1 MADGAKKSRRFHPLT
16 MRIICV
22 EVLAMLACTIIISII
37 SISMY
42 KYSVLASIAKN
53 DGILATSILKH
64 YHEEN
69 EEGQNSIDWIPDG
82 YTQELFD
89 WNTEETHALYFL
101 FDTKGN
107 CVICSKQVNCEKE
120 KIHLDDVALQ
130 TIQEDGKYLSDTLAM
145 LNPKEHRP
153 MISKGTVIS
162 FTEWDGTVTNYYLF
176 SNTTTSVM
184 DVFVSKMWLYGLLCC
199 MVLTGLLVSVT
210 AFFLNRNQ
218 KPLEQMMQIA
228 QQCAKGNYTEHLNP
242 GSFEEPS
249 YEAMAY
255 SINELAYAAENAEN
269 QRKQF
274 VSNVSH
280 ELRTPMTII
289 SGYVDGMLDGTVP
302 KNKRVQYLS
311 IVSQEMQRLKILIS
325 SMLNLTKFDNGTIQI
340 HYQLFPIQDL
350 VFRTI
355 LMFESRLEK
364 RNITLV
370 GLDSDP
376 VQVWGDPDLIG
387 QVIYNLFENAVKFVN
402 TGGTITFTFTEEPE
416 STVLAIRNTGAG
428 ISKEEL
434 PKIFERFYK
443 SDDSRSHDK
452 TGLGIGLDIT
462 KHIVR
467 LHKAQISVSSEEGEY
482 TEFSIRLPKKEKL
495 EESHTDDTEEKPK
508 ETM

>member
-1 MADGAKKSRRFHPLT
+1 MADGTKKPRRFHPLT
-16 MRIICV
+16 MRIVCV
-22 EVLAMLACTIIISII
+22 EVLAMLVCTIIISLI

-42 KYSVLASIAKN
+42 KRSVFSSIGKN
-53 DGILATSILKH
+53 DGILAGNLLKQ
-64 YHEEN
+64 YQEEN
-69 EEGQNSIDWIPDG
+69 KTKKASVDWISDG
-82 YTQELFD
+82 SAQELFD

-101 FDTKGN
+101 FNTEGN
-107 CVICSKQVNCEKE
+107 CVICSKQVNCEKT
-120 KIHLDDVALQ
+120 KIHLDDSALQ
-130 TIQEDGKYLSDTLAM
+130 MIQEEGSYLSDTLAM
-145 LNPKEHRP
+145 LNPKERHP
-153 MISKGTVIS
+153 MISKGSVIS
-162 FTEWDGTVTNYYLF
+162 FSEPNGTITNYYLF
-176 SNTTTSVM
+176 SNTVTSVM
-184 DVFVSKMWLYGLLCC
+184 DVFMTRIWISGLLCC
-199 MVLTGLLVSVT
+199 VILTGVLVSIT
-210 AFFLNRNQ
+210 ALFLNQHQ
-218 KPLEQMMQIA
+218 KPLEQMMRIA

-255 SINELAYAAENAEN
+255 SVNELAYAAENAEN

-302 KNKRVQYLS
+302 KNKRIQYLS

-340 HYQLFPIQDL
+340 HYQLFSIQDL

-370 GLDSDP
+370 GLDSNP

-402 TGGTITFTFTEEPE
+402 TGGTITFTFTEE
-416 STVLAIRNTGAG
+416 SKNTVIAIRNTGAG

-482 TEFSIRLPKKEKL
+482 TEFSISLPKQEMP
-495 EESHTDDTEEKPK
+495 EESHADNIEGNPK
-508 ETM
+508 EPI

>member
-22 EVLAMLACTIIISII
+22 EVLAMLVCTIIISLI
-37 SISMY
+37 SISLY
-42 KYSVLASIAKN
+42 KRSVFSSIGKN
-53 DGILATSILKH
+53 DGILAVGILKR
-64 YHEEN
+64 YQEEN
-69 EEGQNSIDWIPDG
+69 KGEKNSIDWIPDS
-82 YTQELFD
+82 YAQALFD
-89 WNTEETHALYFL
+89 WNTEESHILYFL
-101 FDTKGN
+101 FDTEGN
-107 CVICSKQVNCEKE
+107 CVICSKQVNCEKA
-120 KIHLDDVALQ
+120 KIQLDDSALQ
-130 TIQEDGKYLSDTLAM
+130 IMQKEGEYLSDTLAM
-145 LNPKEHRP
+145 LNPEEEHP
-153 MISKGTVIS
+153 MISKGSVIS
-162 FTEWDGTVTNYYLF
+162 FPEPDGTTTNYYLF
-176 SNTTTSVM
+176 SNTMTSVM
-184 DVFVSKMWLYGLLCC
+184 DVFVFRIWIFGLLCC
-199 MVLTGLLVSVT
+199 TILTGILISVT
-210 AFFLNRNQ
+210 AFFLNRHQ
-218 KPLEQMMQIA
+218 KPLEQMMRIA

-302 KNKRVQYLS
+302 KNKRIQYLS

-364 RNITLV
+364 RNISLV

-376 VQVWGDPDLIG
+376 ISVWGDPDLIG

-402 TGGTITFTFTEEPE
+402 TGGTITFTFTDEPN
-416 STVLAIRNTGAG
+416 STCIAIRNTGAG

-482 TEFSIRLPKKEKL
+482 TEFLIRLPKQETP
-495 EESHTDDTEEKPK
+495 EESHADDTEEKPK
-508 ETM
+508 GTI

>member
-1 MADGAKKSRRFHPLT
+1 MTDGEKKLRRFHPLT
-16 MRIICV
+16 MRIVCI
-22 EVLAMLACTIIISII
+22 EMLAMLVCTIIISLI

-42 KYSVLASIAKN
+42 KYSVFSSIGKN
-53 DGILATSILKH
+53 DGILASNILERYKR
-64 YHEEN
+64 EN
-69 EEGQNSIDWIPDG
+69 KEKKSSIDWIPNG
-82 YTQELFD
+82 YAQELLD
-89 WNTEETHALYFL
+89 WYTEESHILYFL
-101 FDTKGN
+101 FDTEGS
-107 CVICSKQVNCEKE
+107 CVICSKQVNCEKA
-120 KIHLDDVALQ
+120 KIHLDDSALQ
-130 TIQEDGKYLSDTLAM
+130 TMQEKGKYLSDTLAM
-145 LNPKEHRP
+145 LNPKESHP
-153 MISKGTVIS
+153 MISKGSVLS
-162 FTEWDGTVTNYYLF
+162 FLEPNGTTTNYYLF
-176 SNTTTSVM
+176 SNTMTSVM
-184 DVFVSKMWLYGLLCC
+184 DVFVSRIWIFNLLCC
-199 MVLTGLLVSVT
+199 AGLSGILIGLTI
-210 AFFLNRNQ
+210 FCLNRHQ
-218 KPLEQMMQIA
+218 KPLEQMMRIA

-242 GSFEEPS
+242 GGFEEPS

-302 KNKRVQYLS
+302 KNKRGQYLS

-364 RNITLV
+364 RHITLV

-402 TGGTITFTFTEEPE
+402 TGGTITFTFTEESE
-416 STVLAIRNTGAG
+416 NTILAIRNTGAG

-462 KHIVR
+462 KHIIR
-467 LHKAQISVSSEEGEY
+467 LHKAQIFVSSEEGKY
-482 TEFSIRLPKKEKL
+482 TEFSIHLPKKEKP
-495 EESHTDDTEEKPK
+495 EASHIDHTEENPK

>member
-1 MADGAKKSRRFHPLT
+1 MADEAKKSRIFHPLA
-16 MRIICV
+16 MRIVCI
-22 EVLAMLACTIIISII
+22 EILAMLVCTIIISLI

-42 KYSVLASIAKN
+42 KHSVFSSIGKN
-53 DGILATSILKH
+53 DGILAVNMLKC
-64 YHEEN
+64 YKEEN
-69 EEGQNSIDWIPDG
+69 EEEQDSINWIPEG
-82 YTQELFD
+82 TAQELLD
-89 WNTEETHALYFL
+89 WNTEASHVLYFL
-101 FDTKGN
+101 FDTEGN
-107 CVICSKQVNCEKE
+107 CVICSKQVNCEKA
-120 KIHLDDVALQ
+120 KIHLDDSALQ
-130 TIQEDGKYLSDTLAM
+130 IMQKDGKYLSDTLAM
-145 LNPKEHRP
+145 LNPEENHP
-153 MISKGTVIS
+153 MISKGSVIS
-162 FTEWDGTVTNYYLF
+162 FLEPDGTTTNYYLF
-176 SNTTTSVM
+176 SNTVTSVM
-184 DVFVSKMWLYGLLCC
+184 DAFVIRIWMFGLLCC
-199 MVLTGLLVSVT
+199 IVLSGILIGVT
-210 AFFLNRNQ
+210 VFFLNRHQ
-218 KPLEQMMQIA
+218 KPLEQMMRIA

-242 GSFEEPS
+242 GRFEEPS
-249 YEAMAY
+249 YEAMTY

-302 KNKRVQYLS
+302 KNKRGQYLS

-325 SMLNLTKFDNGTIQI
+325 SMLNLTRFDNGTIQI

-364 RNITLV
+364 RHITLV
-370 GLDSDP
+370 GLDSEP

-402 TGGTITFTFTEEPE
+402 TGGTITFTFTEE
-416 STVLAIRNTGAG
+416 SKNTILTIRNTGAG

-462 KHIVR
+462 KHIIR
-467 LHKAQISVSSEEGEY
+467 LHKAQIFVSSEEGEY
-482 TEFSIRLPKKEKL
+482 TEFSIHLPKKEKL
-495 EESHTDDTEEKPK
+495 EVPHINHTEENPK